1 MPCFVPQ
8 MCHISLQSDFERK
21 ISQVQLILR
30 QNSTKYGH
38 FEAKIAPKS
47 LKIAVFKHVPQSS
60 ITFQSFYGTSD
71 CGTKFTV

>member
-1 MPCFVPQ
+1 MKMTHF
-8 MCHISLQSDFERK
+8 
-21 ISQVQLILR
+21 QLILR

-47 LKIAVFKHVPQSS
+47 LKIAVFEHVPQPPTTFST
-60 ITFQSFYGTSD
+60 TFQPFYGTSG